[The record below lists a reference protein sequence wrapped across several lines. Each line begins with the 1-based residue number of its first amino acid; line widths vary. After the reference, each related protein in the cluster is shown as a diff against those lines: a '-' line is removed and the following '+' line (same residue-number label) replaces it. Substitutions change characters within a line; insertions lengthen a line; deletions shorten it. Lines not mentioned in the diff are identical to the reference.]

1 MTDVGT
7 AGFFASL
14 RMTDLLRGLAIG
26 FAIAAPVGPIGVLC
40 IRRTLAHGRLSGL
53 LSGLGAATADA
64 LYGAVAGFGLT
75 AVSHFLIA
83 QQQLLRAAGGAFLI
97 YLGVRTF
104 LTSSADKEPAPD
116 SKGLLAAYA
125 STLLLTLANP
135 VTIISFAAVFAG
147 LGIGARAGG
156 YGSAAMLVLGVFLG
170 SALWWVV
177 LSTGVGVSRRHFR
190 AAGLR
195 WANRVAGIV
204 LFVFGVA
211 ALASLV
217 R

>member
-1 MTDVGT
+1 MGI
-7 AGFFASL
+7 AF
-14 RMTDLLRGLAIG
+14 LLRGLATG

-64 LYGAVAGFGLT
+64 MYGAVAGFGLT

-83 QQQLLRAAGGAFLI
+83 QQHLLRAAGGAFLI

-104 LTSSADKEPAPD
+104 VTSGADKEPAPD

-125 STLLLTLANP
+125 STLVLTLANP

-147 LGIGARAGG
+147 LGIGATAGG

-195 WANRVAGIV
+195 LANRVAGIV
-204 LFVFGVA
+204 LFVFGA
-211 ALASLV
+211 AAVSSLV